1 MIQQL
6 LIKYLI
12 QNGRLGIPEIG
23 LFQVKRVPAQI
34 IAQGTEIK
42 NPESVIV
49 YAPETVIADKHL
61 FEFLSIET
69 ATDEVAA
76 IKQFNAWAHELKQK
90 IADHQSVELPFI
102 GTLSL
107 DQDGSILHTNAVNEI
122 GFTTVSLPEG
132 VSLHQFAVTEEENTV
147 PSDSSWWV
155 YAIILMLLGGAAIA
169 YYYL

>member
-23 LFQVKRVPAQI
+23 MFHVKRMPAQI
-34 IAQGTEIK
+34 IAHGTEIK
-42 NPESVIV
+42 GPESVIV
-49 YAPETVIADKHL
+49 YAPEAVTADKHL

-69 ATDEVAA
+69 ASDEVAA
-76 IKQFNAWAHELKQK
+76 IGQFNAWAHELKQK
-90 IADHQSVELPFI
+90 ITDHQSVELPFI

-107 DQDGSILHTNAVNEI
+107 DQDGSIIHTNAVNEV

-132 VSLHQFAVTEEENTV
+132 ISLHQFATTEEEHMES
-147 PSDSSWWV
+147 SDASWWI
-155 YAIILMLLGGAAIA
+155 YAIILFLLGAAAIA

>member
-34 IAQGTEIK
+34 IAQGTAIK
-42 NPESVIV
+42 GPESVIV
-49 YAPETVIADKHL
+49 FTSEIVTADKHL

-69 ATDEVAA
+69 ATDEVAV
-76 IKQFNAWAHELKQK
+76 IGQFNTWAHDLKQK
-90 IADHQSVELPFI
+90 IANHQSVELPFI

-107 DQDGSILHTNAVNEI
+107 DQDGSIVHTHALTDI
-122 GFTTVSLPEG
+122 KFSTVSLPEG
-132 VSLHQFAVTEEENTV
+132 VSLQEFTVTEEEDI
-147 PSDSSWWV
+147 DSSDTSWWI
-155 YAIILMLLGGAAIA
+155 YAIILLLLGIAAIA